1 MCKELALEEAID
13 LWLNKTMKMNE
24 SAVAQPGTQLGRG
37 GGGVMAPPRQA
48 ERKGQENGRQ
58 NVKKKTICAKYKKI
72 NQVQFFKIHY
82 FCYGRQKPT
91 YATGYTISYY
101 HHNHH

>member
-48 ERKGQENGRQ
+48 QRKGQENGRQ
-58 NVKKKTICAKYKKI
+58 NVKTKQ
-72 NQVQFFKIHY
+72 NNLREVQENSSSAIF
-82 FCYGRQKPT
+82 
-91 YATGYTISYY
+91 
-101 HHNHH
+101 